1 VTAHVQGPWPPLD
14 GAELVT
20 GTFAPCA
27 AQPSSTPSDEYSTTK
42 GALVDEFDRIKG
54 DAEAL
59 LRDVRGAIDE
69 LIVQLDLGGKEARD
83 AAQPLV
89 DKIESGW
96 LEVKARLLG

>member
-1 VTAHVQGPWPPLD
+1 MN
-14 GAELVT
+14 
-20 GTFAPCA
+20 
-27 AQPSSTPSDEYSTTK
+27 
-42 GALVDEFDRIKG
+42 EFDRIRE

-83 AAQPLV
+83 AAKPLV

-96 LEVKARLLG
+96 LEVKSRLMG